1 MGVTHMRRGAAH
13 VKGLYTYP
21 SGSGTQLKD
30 GCDVVWDLGLRAV
43 KLYLTADYLTDY
55 PLQSAWSSTPT
66 TLTQLAS
73 TTQFATQL
81 ARSWTHV
88 ALTCFTFANGST
100 NWWRAD
106 PSSAK
111 MAAEYTE
118 LRALAEHLLTTY
130 NGTGRVFVL
139 QQWEGDWAFMDS
151 TTVDTHVDSKMVG
164 YYAAFLGT
172 RQRAIED
179 ARRAVASDCQVL
191 NAIEVNR
198 VLDSRLYA
206 HRRRILSNIA
216 KRVRPDMV
224 SWSAYDGTIVD
235 QGGWGASHA
244 AWVEATRP
252 ALQKGLRAIAAAWP
266 GVPMQIGEFGW
277 PENEAPVTADTD
289 AMTRLVNE
297 EAEAAGVRLLWYWQT
312 FDNEAG
318 TPPDTYRGYWLVNP
332 SGDITIAGA
341 TLQDIGP

>member
-1 MGVTHMRRGAAH
+1 MKRGAAH
-13 VKGLYTYP
+13 VKGLYTVP
-21 SGSGTQLKD
+21 NGSGTQVKD

-55 PLQSAWSSTPT
+55 PLQSAWSSSPT
-66 TLTQLAS
+66 TLAQLAA

-81 ARSWTHV
+81 ARGWSHC
-88 ALTCFTFANGST
+88 ALTCFTFANGAT
-100 NWWRAD
+100 NWWRAN
-106 PSSAK
+106 PSAAK

-118 LRALAEHLLTTY
+118 LRALAEYLLTTY

-139 QQWEGDWAFMDS
+139 QNWEGDWAYMDS
-151 TTVDTHVDSKMVG
+151 TTVDTHVDSKFVG

-191 NAIEVNR
+191 HAVEVNR
-198 VLDSRLYA
+198 VLDSRTHA
-206 HRRRILSNIA
+206 HRRRILSSIA
-216 KRVRPDMV
+216 KRVRPDWV

-252 ALQKGLRAIAAAWP
+252 VIRKAFSAIAAAWP
-266 GVPMQIGEFGW
+266 GVPVQVGEYGW
-277 PENEAPVTADTD
+277 PENEAPGTADLD
-289 AMTRLVNE
+289 AMTRLVDE
-297 EAEAAGVRLLWYWQT
+297 EAQLAGVKLCLYWQVA
-312 FDNEAG
+312 DNEQGAG
-318 TPPDTYRGYWLVNP
+318 GPGTYRGYWLRNP
-332 SGDITIAGA
+332 AGALTVAGA
-341 TLQDIGP
+341 TLQSLGP